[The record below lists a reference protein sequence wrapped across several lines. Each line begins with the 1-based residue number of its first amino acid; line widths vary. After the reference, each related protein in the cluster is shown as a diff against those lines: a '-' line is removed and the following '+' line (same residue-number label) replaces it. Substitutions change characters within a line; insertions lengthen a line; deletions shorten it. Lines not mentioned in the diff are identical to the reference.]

1 MPLPRYVVDV
11 SLLRRNR
18 DFRRVFLARTVSLF
32 GLGFLAVALPVQ
44 VQDATGSSLA
54 VGLVMA
60 LEGAGLAAG
69 LLLGGVWADRTDHR
83 RLILMARSLCGMGY
97 VGLAIN
103 AFLPRPSLTVLFG
116 FALWDGF
123 FGAIGVS
130 ALLAAMPALVGRER
144 LLQARALS
152 MLSMRFV
159 TILSPL
165 LGGVI
170 IGAGGLGWAYTGT
183 AAATLLTVLM
193 LLGLPALPPPAVPRQ
208 PALRM
213 LGDGFRFLRNSRIVA
228 GAVLVSAITTAM
240 GAVRVLIPA
249 MAQGHGS
256 TDPLVAGLLFA
267 AIPAGAVLGAV
278 FCAWIGR
285 LNRPVCVLALSAL
298 ASCATVML
306 FGLSQDAS
314 QAALALIASGYAGSV
329 AGLLQ
334 YTLVQGHTP
343 DSHLG
348 RVSALWTAQDA
359 LADGLG
365 ATLVGILAKAFGPG
379 GAALGLGFG
388 GVLLSLLAGYA
399 FRAGRGAALH
409 DPALA
414 GPGEH
419 KSIISGKDLADA

>member
-1 MPLPRYVVDV
+1 MPLRKYVVDV
-11 SLLRRNR
+11 SLLRQNR
-18 DFRRVFLARTVSLF
+18 DFRRVFLARMVSLF
-32 GLGFLAVALPVQ
+32 GLGFLVVALPVQ

-54 VGLVMA
+54 VGVVMA

-69 LLLGGVWADRTDHR
+69 LLLGGVWADRTDRR

-97 VGLAIN
+97 AGLAIN

-116 FALWDGF
+116 LALWDGF

-130 ALLAAMPALVGRER
+130 ALLAAMPGLVGREC

-165 LGGVI
+165 LGGAI
-170 IGAGGLGWAYTGT
+170 MAAAGLGWAYTGT
-183 AAATLLTVLM
+183 AAATLLTVLT
-193 LLGLPALPPPAVPRQ
+193 LLGLPPLLPLAAPRQ

-213 LGDGFRFLRNSRIVA
+213 LGDGFRFLWTNRIVA
-228 GAVLVSAITTAM
+228 GVVLVGAIATAM
-240 GAVRVLIPA
+240 GAVRVLIPT
-249 MAQGHGS
+249 MAQGHGG
-256 TDPLVAGLLFA
+256 TDALMAGLLFA

-278 FCAWIGR
+278 SCGWIGR
-285 LNRPVCVLALSAL
+285 LTRPVRVLALSAL
-298 ASCATVML
+298 ASCGTVML

-314 QAALALIASGYAGSV
+314 QAALALIASGYAGSI

-334 YTLVQGHTP
+334 YTMVQGHTP

-348 RVSALWTAQDA
+348 RVNALWTAQDA

-365 ATLVGILAKAFGPG
+365 ATLVGILVKAFGPV
-379 GAALGLGFG
+379 GAALGFGFCG
-388 GVLLSLLAGYA
+388 ALLSLLVGHA
-399 FRAGRGAALH
+399 FRAGREAALR

-419 KSIISGKDLADA
+419 KSMISSKDLADA